1 MMMATCG
8 GRYYFPR
15 AAERP
20 QALRGAA
27 AAIRSHRLAFAICVY
42 HRPDD
47 LLVIPE
53 LIEELAGSGVYRYYL
68 RLHDESFLL
77 NELVLYA
84 IPA

>member
-1 MMMATCG
+1 MDIEG
-8 GRYYFPR
+8 SE
-15 AAERP
+15 AE
-20 QALRGAA
+20 ALRGAA
-27 AAIRSHRLAFAICVY
+27 AAIRSHRPALAICVY

-53 LIEELAGSGVYRYYL
+53 LIEELAGSGAYRYYL